1 MEKIRGFEA
10 VVEEMR
16 KETNEYILPTRGTSK
31 SAGYDLASPIDVI
44 IEPHSSV
51 LIWTNVKAYMADN
64 EVLQL
69 HVRSSVGIKKGLMLK
84 NVTGIIDADYYG
96 NESNDGNIALA
107 LYNTGDEAVV
117 IQKGDRLVQGIF
129 VKYLTVDNDTFL
141 KDERTGGIG
150 STNVTNKQ

>member
-10 VVEEMR
+10 VTEEMR
-16 KETNEYILPTRGTSK
+16 KGTMDYILPVRGSSK

-51 LIWTNVKAYMADN
+51 LVWTNIKVYMAED
-64 EVLQL
+64 ELLQL
-69 HVRSSVGIKKGLMLK
+69 HVRSSIGIKRNLMLK
-84 NVTGIIDADYYG
+84 NTTGIVDSDYYS
-96 NESNDGNIALA
+96 NESNDGNIGLA

-117 IQKGDRLVQGIF
+117 IQKGERLVQGIF
-129 VKYLTVDNDTFL
+129 MKYLTVDNDTFL

-150 STNVTNKQ
+150 SSGK

>member
-1 MEKIRGFEA
+1 MEKIRGFLP
-10 VVEEMR
+10 VKEEMR
-16 KETNEYILPTRGTSK
+16 KGTMDYVLPVRGSSK

-51 LIWTNVKAYMADN
+51 LIWTNIKAFMQDN

-69 HVRSSVGIKKGLMLK
+69 HVRSSVGIKKSLMLK
-84 NVTGIIDADYYG
+84 NTTGIIDADYYG
-96 NESNDGNIALA
+96 NESNDGNIGLA

-129 VKYLTVDNDTFL
+129 IKYLTVDNDSYIN
-141 KDERTGGIG
+141 DERTGGIG
-150 STNVTNKQ
+150 SSGK

>member
-1 MEKIRGFEA
+1 M
-10 VVEEMR
+10 V
-16 KETNEYILPTRGTSK
+16 
-31 SAGYDLASPIDVI
+31 

-51 LIWTNVKAYMADN
+51 LIWTNIKAYMADN

-84 NVTGIIDADYYG
+84 NVTGIVDSDYYG
-96 NESNDGNIALA
+96 NESNDGNIGLA

-117 IQKGDRLVQGIF
+117 IQKGNRLVQGIF
-129 VKYLTVDNDTFL
+129 TKYLTVDNDTFL

-150 STNVTNKQ
+150 SSGK

>member
-16 KETNEYILPTRGTSK
+16 KGTMDYILPTRGTSR

-51 LIWTNVKAYMADN
+51 LVWTNIKVYMAED
-64 EVLQL
+64 ELLQL
-69 HVRSSVGIKKGLMLK
+69 HVRSSIGIKRNLMLK
-84 NVTGIIDADYYG
+84 NTTGIVDSDYYS
-96 NESNDGNIALA
+96 NESNDGNIGLA

-117 IQKGDRLVQGIF
+117 IQKGERLVQGIF
-129 VKYLTVDNDTFL
+129 MKYLTVDNDTFL

-150 STNVTNKQ
+150 SSGK

>member
-1 MEKIRGFEA
+1 MEKIRGFEP

-16 KETNEYILPTRGTSK
+16 KETSEYILPTRGTSR

-51 LIWTNVKAYMADN
+51 LIWTNIKAFMQDN

-69 HVRSSVGIKKGLMLK
+69 HVRSSVGIKKSLMLK
-84 NVTGIIDADYYG
+84 NTTGIIDADYYG
-96 NESNDGNIALA
+96 NESNDGNIGLA

-129 VKYLTVDNDTFL
+129 IKYLTVDNDSYIN
-141 KDERTGGIG
+141 DERTGGIG
-150 STNVTNKQ
+150 SSGK

>member
-1 MEKIRGFEA
+1 MEKTRGFEA

-16 KETNEYILPTRGTSK
+16 KGTMDYILPTRGTSR
-31 SAGYDLASPIDVI
+31 SAGYDLASPIDVV

-51 LIWTNVKAYMADN
+51 LIWTNIKAYMADN

-96 NESNDGNIALA
+96 NESNDGNIGLA

-129 VKYLTVDNDTFL
+129 TKYLTVDNDTFL

-150 STNVTNKQ
+150 SSGK

>member
-1 MEKIRGFEA
+1 MERTRGFEP

-16 KETNEYILPTRGTSK
+16 KGTMDYILPTRGTSR
-31 SAGYDLASPIDVI
+31 SAGYDLASPIDVV

-84 NVTGIIDADYYG
+84 NVTGIVDSDYYG
-96 NESNDGNIALA
+96 NESNDGNIGLA

-117 IQKGDRLVQGIF
+117 IERGERLIQGIF
-129 VKYLTVDNDTFL
+129 MKYLVADNDTFL

-150 STNVTNKQ
+150 SSGK

>member
-1 MEKIRGFEA
+1 MEKTRGFEP

-16 KETNEYILPTRGTSK
+16 KGTMDYILPTRGTSR
-31 SAGYDLASPIDVI
+31 SCGYDLASPIDVV

-51 LIWTNVKAYMADN
+51 LIWTNIKAYMADN

-84 NVTGIIDADYYG
+84 NVTGIVDSDYYG
-96 NESNDGNIALA
+96 NESNDGNIGLA

-117 IQKGDRLVQGIF
+117 IQKGNRLVQGIF
-129 VKYLTVDNDTFL
+129 TKYLTVDNDTFL

-150 STNVTNKQ
+150 SSGK

>member
-16 KETNEYILPTRGTSK
+16 KGTNEYVLPTRGTSR

-51 LIWTNVKAYMADN
+51 LVWTNIKVYMAED
-64 EVLQL
+64 ELLQL
-69 HVRSSVGIKKGLMLK
+69 HVRSSIGIKRNLMLK
-84 NVTGIIDADYYG
+84 NTTGIVDSDYYS
-96 NESNDGNIALA
+96 NESNDGNIGLA

-117 IQKGDRLVQGIF
+117 IQKGERLVQGIF
-129 VKYLTVDNDTFL
+129 MKYLTVDNDTFL

-150 STNVTNKQ
+150 SSGK

>member
-10 VVEEMR
+10 VTEEMR
-16 KETNEYILPTRGTSK
+16 KGTMDYVLPVRGSSK

-51 LIWTNVKAYMADN
+51 LVWTNIKVYMAED
-64 EVLQL
+64 ELLQL
-69 HVRSSVGIKKGLMLK
+69 HVRSSIGIKRNLMLK
-84 NVTGIIDADYYG
+84 NTTGIVDSDYYS
-96 NESNDGNIALA
+96 NESNDGNIGLA

-117 IQKGDRLVQGIF
+117 IQKGERLVQGIF
-129 VKYLTVDNDTFL
+129 MKYLTVDNDTFL

-150 STNVTNKQ
+150 SSGK

>member
-1 MEKIRGFEA
+1 MEKIRGFEC

-16 KETNEYILPTRGTSK
+16 KGTNEYVLPTRGTSR

-51 LIWTNVKAYMADN
+51 LVWTNIKVYMAED
-64 EVLQL
+64 ELLQL
-69 HVRSSVGIKKGLMLK
+69 HVRSSIGIKRNLMLK
-84 NVTGIIDADYYG
+84 NTTGIVDSDYYS
-96 NESNDGNIALA
+96 NESNDGNIGLA

-117 IQKGDRLVQGIF
+117 IQKGERLVQGIF
-129 VKYLTVDNDTFL
+129 MKYLTVDNDTFL

-150 STNVTNKQ
+150 SSGK

>member
-1 MEKIRGFEA
+1 MEKIRGFEP

-16 KETNEYILPTRGTSK
+16 KGTMDYILPTRGTSR
-31 SAGYDLASPIDVI
+31 SAGYDLASPIDVV

-51 LIWTNVKAYMADN
+51 LIWTNIKAYMADN

-96 NESNDGNIALA
+96 NESNDGNIGLA

-117 IQKGDRLVQGIF
+117 IQKGNRLVQGIF
-129 VKYLTVDNDTFL
+129 MKYLTVDNDTFL

-150 STNVTNKQ
+150 SSGK